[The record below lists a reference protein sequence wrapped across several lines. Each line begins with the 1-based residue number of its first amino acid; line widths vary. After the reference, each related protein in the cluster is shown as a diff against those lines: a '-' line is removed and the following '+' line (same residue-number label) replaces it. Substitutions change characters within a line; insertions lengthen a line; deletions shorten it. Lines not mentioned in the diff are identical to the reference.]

1 MNPHSTRASRYNDHP
16 TKEHAAPRLFP
27 LQFRIFKSRRGVW
40 EPISRNFVPKHE
52 ALNWVGKQWDG
63 QVKRGFLGRAPYIGN
78 GIHSTFRYFSSA
90 ASTEATVIVPS
101 LSVPVTFTDFP
112 A

>member
-1 MNPHSTRASRYNDHP
+1 MG
-16 TKEHAAPRLFP
+16 
-27 LQFRIFKSRRGVW
+27 KSRGA
-40 EPISRNFVPKHE
+40 S
-52 ALNWVGKQWDG
+52 WDWDT
-63 QVKRGFLGRAPYIGN
+63 RAPYIGN